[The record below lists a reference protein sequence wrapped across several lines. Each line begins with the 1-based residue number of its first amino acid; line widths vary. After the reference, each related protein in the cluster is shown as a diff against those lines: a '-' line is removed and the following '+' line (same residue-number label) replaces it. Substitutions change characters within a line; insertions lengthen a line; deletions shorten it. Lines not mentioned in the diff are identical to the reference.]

1 MTSQPTDYPPLSPA
15 LIVRDTR
22 NAIAFYQRAFGA
34 RELFHLVNPEDG
46 SIGHAELLIN
56 GSVLMLGEESEGQ
69 RLSPLSLGSSTVQI
83 CLIVDNVDQW
93 VEQAA
98 QAGATVLRP
107 PEDQFYGHR
116 CANLR
121 DPFGHLWMIAQEIE
135 KMSPEEMQ
143 RRWNNLSCRPPS

>member
-1 MTSQPTDYPPLSPA
+1 MTTQPTDYPPLSPA

-22 NAIAFYQRAFGA
+22 KAIDFYRRAFNA
-34 RELFHLVNPEDG
+34 RDLFHLVNPADG

-56 GSVLMLGEESEGQ
+56 GGVLMLGEELDGQ
-69 RLSPLSLGSSTVQI
+69 RPSPLTLGSSGVQI
-83 CLIVDNVDQW
+83 CLMVDNVDQM
-93 VEQAA
+93 VQQAV

-121 DPFGHLWMIAQEIE
+121 DPFGHLWMLAQEIE
-135 KMSPEEMQ
+135 KVSPEEMQ
-143 RRWNNLSCRPPS
+143 RRWNNLAS